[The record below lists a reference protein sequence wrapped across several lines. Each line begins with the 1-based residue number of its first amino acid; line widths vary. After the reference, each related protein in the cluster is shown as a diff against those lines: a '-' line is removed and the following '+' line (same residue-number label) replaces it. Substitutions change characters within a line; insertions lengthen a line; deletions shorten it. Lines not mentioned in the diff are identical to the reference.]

1 MRYYRCRAVLLP
13 VALERYYR
21 WAPRYY
27 RCDQIILKKEWN
39 ETSIEAGRLRGCE
52 KDVYVLI
59 PPQPY
64 QSGPPLDSTVTP
76 MKQVH
81 QNRNERATPS

>member
-1 MRYYRCRAVLLP
+1 MPQRYYSEDPQAVLLRLGAVLPP

-27 RCDQIILKKEWN
+27 RLDQTILKRIGN

-59 PPQPY
+59 PP
-64 QSGPPLDSTVTP
+64 
-76 MKQVH
+76 
-81 QNRNERATPS
+81 